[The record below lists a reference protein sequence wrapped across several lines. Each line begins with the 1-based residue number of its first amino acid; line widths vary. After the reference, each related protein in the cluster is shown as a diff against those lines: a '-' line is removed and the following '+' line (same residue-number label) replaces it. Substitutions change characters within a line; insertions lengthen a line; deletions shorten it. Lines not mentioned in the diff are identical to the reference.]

1 VTVNLV
7 TYTLGDGNLSISGT
21 TWTLVVPIGNPIT
34 PDGVYDVTATITNGV
49 TSTNDLTN
57 NELRIDS
64 SQPSVNILGEPPL
77 AELGVPFIVTFE
89 FSENVIGFGIT
100 DVVLSNA
107 TKSNFITVD
116 GNTYTLSITATGPG
130 DVTINVPAAAAK
142 DDAGNNTTAATPVT
156 VPLEIE
162 STYTVNA
169 SRNVDDYVLN
179 DVLAIVTDAN
189 GSLVSAALSSG
200 SLPPGTTL
208 NATTGAITVSDV
220 SLLVAGTTSF
230 DVTTTDEFGGVTTQN
245 VSITFIADN
254 EAVYTVSPAQNV
266 DSYIN
271 ATVLASVVDA
281 DGAITN
287 AVISN
292 GSLPVGTV
300 LNATSG
306 AITVSN
312 ASLLVAGT
320 TAFDITT
327 TDEDGGVTQQTVSIT
342 INADNEA
349 VYTVIPAQN
358 VDTYVN
364 AIVLATVAD
373 ADGAIVSATLASGSL
388 PAGTVLN
395 AASGAI
401 TVGNASLLVAGTT
414 SFDITT
420 TDEDG
425 GVTTQSVSITFIAD
439 NEAVYTVSPAQ
450 NVDSYV
456 NAAVLASA
464 VDIRRDPGARR
475 ERVARL
481 LDQRRRS

>member
-1 VTVNLV
+1 VA
-7 TYTLGDGNLSISGT
+7 GT
-21 TWTLVVPIGNPIT
+21 TSFDIT
-34 PDGVYDVTATITNGV
+34 TTDEDGGV
-49 TSTNDLTN
+49 TQQTVSITLTAD
-57 NELRIDS
+57 NEAVYTASPAQNIDS
-64 SQPSVNILGEPPL
+64 YV
-77 AELGVPFIVTFE
+77 
-89 FSENVIGFGIT
+89 
-100 DVVLSNA
+100 NA
-107 TKSNFITVD
+107 T
-116 GNTYTLSITATGPG
+116 
-130 DVTINVPAAAAK
+130 
-142 DDAGNNTTAATPVT
+142 
-156 VPLEIE
+156 
-162 STYTVNA
+162 
-169 SRNVDDYVLN
+169 
-179 DVLAIVTDAN
+179 VLASVADAD
-189 GSLVSAALSSG
+189 GAIISATLASG
-200 SLPPGTTL
+200 SLPAGTVL
-208 NATTGAITVSDV
+208 NATSGAITVGNA

-230 DVTTTDEFGGVTTQN
+230 DITTTDEDGGVTTHT

-292 GSLPVGTV
+292 GSLPAGTV

-320 TAFDITT
+320 TAFDIAT

-364 AIVLATVAD
+364 ATVLATITD

-425 GVTTQSVSITFIAD
+425 GVTTQNVSITFIAD

-456 NAAVLASA
+456 NSAVLATVVDSDGA
-464 VDIRRDPGARR
+464 VVSGATTTC
-475 ERVARL
+475 
-481 LDQRRRS
+481 